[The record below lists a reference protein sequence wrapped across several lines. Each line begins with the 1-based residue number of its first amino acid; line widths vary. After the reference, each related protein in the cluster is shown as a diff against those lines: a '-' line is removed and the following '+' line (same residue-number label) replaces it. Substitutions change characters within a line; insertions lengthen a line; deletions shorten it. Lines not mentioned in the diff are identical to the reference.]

1 MELPNDINEL
11 KQLVYTLIDEIVSLK
26 TEVATL
32 KSQVAS
38 LEKENAALRIENAA
52 LRKENAELKQENIL
66 LKIEISELK
75 ARLNQNS
82 SNSSKPPSSDY
93 FNRKPAFPKTSVG
106 KKGGQS
112 GHKGDTLKQ
121 IENPDKIVE
130 PRRAH
135 ASNVVQINVNVVTH
149 SISQIYLLPKDVRF
163 LIYQNQN

>member
-38 LEKENAALRIENAA
+38 LEKENAA

-106 KKGGQS
+106 KKGGQP

-121 IENPDKIVE
+121 IDNPDKIVE
-130 PRRAH
+130 PRRA
-135 ASNVVQINVNVVTH
+135 
-149 SISQIYLLPKDVRF
+149 RF
-163 LIYQNQN
+163 DTAQRNARK

>member
-38 LEKENAALRIENAA
+38 LEKENAA

-93 FNRKPAFPKTSVG
+93 FNRKPAFSKTSVG

-135 ASNVVQINVNVVTH
+135 ASNVVRINVNVVTH
-149 SISQIYLLPKDVRF
+149 SIAQIYLLPKNVRF
-163 LIYQNQN
+163 LIYHNQN

>member
-38 LEKENAALRIENAA
+38 LEKENAA

-93 FNRKPAFPKTSVG
+93 FNRKPAFSKTSVG

-149 SISQIYLLPKDVRF
+149 SIAQSYLLLKNVRF
-163 LIYQNQN
+163 LIYHNQN

>member
-1 MELPNDINEL
+1 LELPEDIKEL
-11 KQLVYTLIDEIVSLK
+11 QQLVKALLNEITS
-26 TEVATL
+26 
-32 KSQVAS
+32 
-38 LEKENAALRIENAA
+38 
-52 LRKENAELKQENIL
+52 
-66 LKIEISELK
+66 LKIEIAMLKTENSELK

-121 IENPDKIVE
+121 IKNPDKIVE

>member
-38 LEKENAALRIENAA
+38 LEKENAA

-93 FNRKPAFPKTSVG
+93 FNRKPAFSKTSVG
-106 KKGGQS
+106 KKGGQP

-121 IENPDKIVE
+121 IENPDEIVE

-135 ASNVVQINVNVVTH
+135 ASNVVQINVNVDTH
-149 SISQIYLLPKDVRF
+149 SISQTYLLQKNVRF
-163 LIYQNQN
+163 LIYHNQN

>member
-1 MELPNDINEL
+1 MELPDDIKELQHLVKALLNDI
-11 KQLVYTLIDEIVSLK
+11 TS
-26 TEVATL
+26 
-32 KSQVAS
+32 
-38 LEKENAALRIENAA
+38 
-52 LRKENAELKQENIL
+52 
-66 LKIEISELK
+66 LKIEIAMLKTENSELK

-93 FNRKPAFPKTSVG
+93 FNRKPAFSKTSVG

-149 SISQIYLLPKDVRF
+149 SIAQSYLLPKDVRF
-163 LIYQNQN
+163 LIYHNQN

>member
-26 TEVATL
+26 AEVSTL

-38 LEKENAALRIENAA
+38 LEKENAA

-93 FNRKPAFPKTSVG
+93 FNRKPAFSKTSVG

-135 ASNVVQINVNVVTH
+135 ASNVVRINVNVVTH
-149 SISQIYLLPKDVRF
+149 SIAQSYLLLKNVRF
-163 LIYQNQN
+163 LIYHNQN